1 VTATGAAA
9 VSCAHTSA
17 GGVAAKK
24 DFKNNY
30 DVTVA
35 APLNVIT
42 LNQVYLIR
50 ITK

>member
-17 GGVAAKK
+17 GGAAAKK
-24 DFKNNY
+24 DFKNNNY
-30 DVTVA
+30 VTVA
-35 APLNVIT
+35 SPLNVIT
-42 LNQVYLIR
+42 LNQINLIT